1 MKICA
6 EIVGTGKKRIRMGIK
21 MNKDLNQY
29 RVKEIRSS
37 NGIHKLGYLAEI
49 VDEGSFYRIDGTHII
64 DKFRI
69 SSITIDGNQL
79 TVHMKDRDIILI
91 VEQKL

>member
-1 MKICA
+1 MKS
-6 EIVGTGKKRIRMGIK
+6 
-21 MNKDLNQY
+21 
-29 RVKEIRSS
+29 VKTIELTKYKVLEIRSPQ
-37 NGIHKLGYLAEI
+37 GIHKLGTPAMI
-49 VDEGSFYRIDGTHII
+49 TDEGSFYRIDGTHII